1 MPTTICE
8 RCHSAND
15 YNATVCVSC
24 GARLCPN
31 CHLVIDSPN
40 ASVCPKCGKKDPT
53 FRPGKYAGSVYVPP
67 TVSATANPS
76 LTYCSNC
83 GSRIEPGVKRCPYC
97 GRLGTIVTQAPQQGY
112 GTMKPA
118 YGDSHAVAGVE
129 PSTQTQ
135 KVCQKCGMPFP
146 PGSSQCPKHG
156 KYGGG
161 SRLTESTI
169 KLEGDNLWSRIEEKR
184 AASAAAEAG
193 RTQPH
198 RGAPAEDIYP
208 QMQAAQPDYYPPV
221 EAEAQRI
228 CPSCGAQVPDRSKVC
243 PNCGNNRLPQQKSK
257 PIMKAEEYFK
267 AHAPAEQPYEY
278 YPPTPDYGAP
288 QVYPSQA
295 YPTQAYP
302 SQAYPPQDQYYG
314 QPAVQPYEATYPV
327 SPPSFIE
334 DLTQEKRQGKQRRG
348 KTTEEARYREARR
361 GERKSP
367 LPILLALIG
376 LGVVIVIA
384 VVMILDQFKAP
395 AVVVPPSGLNPGT
408 TTPASTGTVSISDIQ
423 FSQITKDGAVVTWK
437 TDKKSNSIVIYCLA
451 GGTQCEN
458 AKDDT
463 LVTDHQVRLTGLEEG
478 KSYHITVKSRMG
490 EDLDSPEASVDAPE
504 VLILQ
509 PAANDVTPPKISD
522 IKVTNITATTTGAS
536 AEITW
541 KTDEPTTS
549 QVSYGTSQMYGSLQ
563 PAGTDTNLATFHDV
577 ELYGLPSNTT
587 IHFKVISRDA
597 SGNETSS
604 TNNTFVTPPP
614 AGTNIGNQAPDF
626 TLDCADGTSVTLSNL
641 HGSKVIVNFWHLNC
655 TPCISEMPS
664 FQQLHEKNPNLPI
677 LLIHGTALGPINN
690 NYVGAYLTDKAFTFT
705 VPLDPTGQVSSSYN
719 ISSVPKTFF
728 LDSNGII
735 RKIQDGAFSGLSQIE
750 EMLNSY

>member
-118 YGDSHAVAGVE
+118 YGDYHAAAGVE

-169 KLEGDNLWSRIEEKR
+169 KLEGDNLWARIEEKR

-193 RTQPH
+193 GTQPH

-208 QMQAAQPDYYPPV
+208 QAAQPDYYPPV

-288 QVYPSQA
+288 Q
-295 YPTQAYP
+295 AYP

-334 DLTQEKRQGKQRRG
+334 DLTQEKKQGKQRRG

-408 TTPASTGTVSISDIQ
+408 TTPASTGTISISDIQ
-423 FSQITKDGAVVTWK
+423 FSGITQNSAVVTWK
-437 TDKKSNSIVIYCLA
+437 TDKKSNSIVIYCLE

-463 LVTDHQVRLTGLEEG
+463 LVTNHSVKLTGLTAG
-478 KSYHITVKSRMG
+478 KTYHITVQSQIKSG
-490 EDLDSPEASVDAPE
+490 ADDLEFPEASMDAPE
-504 VLILQ
+504 LLILQ
-509 PAANDVTPPKISD
+509 SAPNDVTPPKISD

-541 KTDEPTTS
+541 KTDEPATG
-549 QVSYGTSQMYGSLQ
+549 QVSYGPSQSYGTLQ
-563 PAGTDTNLATFHDV
+563 PEEPDTTLAKFHDV

-587 IHFKVISRDA
+587 IHYKVISRDA

-614 AGTNIGNQAPDF
+614 AGTNIGNMAPDF
-626 TLDCADGTSVTLSNL
+626 SLPSAADTSTNISLSSFR
-641 HGSKVIVNFWHLNC
+641 GKKVIINFWSLNC
-655 TPCISEMPS
+655 SYCISEMPA
-664 FQQLHEKNPNLPI
+664 FQQFHVKYPDVPLLAICGPQNFSVNRYEVGTI
-677 LLIHGTALGPINN
+677 LTK
-690 NYVGAYLTDKAFTFT
+690 YDFT
-705 VPLDPTGQVSSSYN
+705 VLLDDSGQVGQLYN
-719 ISSVPKTFF
+719 VNAVPVTYF

>member
-53 FRPGKYAGSVYVPP
+53 FRPGKYADSVYVPP
-67 TVSATANPS
+67 TVSATTNPS

-97 GRLGTIVTQAPQQGY
+97 GRLGTVVTQAPQQGY

-118 YGDSHAVAGVE
+118 YGDYHAAAGVE

-161 SRLTESTI
+161 GRLTESTI
-169 KLEGDNLWSRIEEKR
+169 KLEGDNLWARIEEKR

-193 RTQPH
+193 RMQPH
-198 RGAPAEDIYP
+198 HGAPAEDIYP
-208 QMQAAQPDYYPPV
+208 QAAQPDYYPPV

-288 QVYPSQA
+288 Q
-295 YPTQAYP
+295 AYP

-327 SPPSFIE
+327 SPPSFGE
-334 DLTQEKRQGKQRRG
+334 EPWKEKRQRRPR
-348 KTTEEARYREARR
+348 KEKSPEEARYREARR

-384 VVMILDQFKAP
+384 VVMILDQVKAP

-408 TTPASTGTVSISDIQ
+408 TTPVSTGTVSISDIQ
-423 FSQITKDGAVVTWK
+423 FSEITKDSAVVTWK
-437 TDKKSNSIVIYCLA
+437 TDKKSNSIVIYCME
-451 GGTQCEN
+451 GGSQCEN
-458 AKDDT
+458 AKDDA
-463 LVTDHQVRLTGLEEG
+463 LVTDHRVKLTGLEEG
-478 KSYHITVKSRMG
+478 KSYDIKVKSRVG
-490 EDLDSPEASVDAPE
+490 EDLDAPEASMDAPE
-504 VLILQ
+504 LLILQ
-509 PAANDVTPPKISD
+509 SAPNDVTPPKISD
-522 IKVTNITATTTGAS
+522 IKDINHTSSAIDAS
-536 AEITW
+536 VKITW
-541 KTDEPTTS
+541 KTDEPATG
-549 QVSYGTSQMYGSLQ
+549 QVSYGTSQTYGKLQ
-563 PAGTDTNLATFHDV
+563 PEEPDTDLAKVHEV
-577 ELYGLPSNTT
+577 QLYGLPHNTK
-587 IHFKVISRDA
+587 IYYKVISRDA
-597 SGNETSS
+597 SGNESS
-604 TNNTFVTPPP
+604 SSDLTFVTPPP
-614 AGTNIGNQAPDF
+614 AGTNIGNLAPDF
-626 TLDCADGTSVTLSNL
+626 SLPPASDTSTSVSLSSFR
-641 HGSKVIVNFWHLNC
+641 GKTVIINFWSLGC
-655 TPCISEMPS
+655 GPCENEMRL
-664 FQQLHEKNPNLPI
+664 FQQFHENEKYKDVP
-677 LLIHGTALGPINN
+677 LLAICGPLIRPVEDPKVGDIITNN
-690 NYVGAYLTDKAFTFT
+690 KYTFT
-705 VPLDPTGQVSSSYN
+705 VLLDYSGQVGQLYN
-719 ISSVPKTFF
+719 VTRTVPMTY
-728 LDSNGII
+728 LIDASGIV
-735 RKIQDGAFSGLSQIE
+735 RGVEDEAFSSLSQIE